1 LSRENMELT
10 EMMCVAVRVA
20 DLLKLPTFKL
30 SHTLAGVRGLIREVE
45 YIDVLEHPDIDVLI
59 KPRVLYLTS
68 GFAFHENEQ
77 LQETL
82 IAHMEDI
89 GAAGL
94 VVEPGR
100 YLTLLSSQ
108 MIEEANRLQFP
119 IVELPQGAVFA
130 NIIREGLE
138 QIFLQQ
144 SAILRRSQE
153 IQRQLTQVA
162 FSGANLQ
169 QISQTIANLMGN
181 TIIVA
186 DQNFSLLS
194 FAFWEKEHKNQKRK
208 AYVGRT
214 LDQYLYNLERTGF
227 IDKIRKTKK
236 ADRVEVL
243 FSKQGEQA
251 WVVVPVLVN
260 DEILG
265 YIAVLEDYHRMR
277 EEDWGALVQAA
288 TVTGM
293 AIYKQVV
300 EEEVARRQRNDF
312 LFHVLEGQLPLGQE
326 VVEQA
331 KSLQISLHMTWS
343 IIQIELVNLEE
354 YRRRHFAGSVQEEAA
369 SKQRDLAI
377 LIDQLTAKQKDLLV
391 ACKQEWITVL
401 CPMTV
406 NSHAREQAMQRVEG
420 IKQELQRFAPELEI
434 AVGVSRVCED
444 YRQLPLAYREA
455 KETLE
460 IGRNLDPLARVYC
473 FWDLGVYQILTKLKD
488 MPELKEYY
496 EAILGRFDHFDTL
509 TRSEFVKTLEAYF
522 NANGNIFK
530 AAQLLYLH
538 RNSMTYRLK
547 RIQDVLGVDLDD
559 SEVRFNLQLALKI
572 RKVFP

>member
-1 LSRENMELT
+1 MEL
-10 EMMCVAVRVA
+10 MCVAIRVA

-45 YIDVLEHPDIDVLI
+45 YIDVLESPDIDVLI

-68 GFAFHENEQ
+68 GFAFHDNQQ

-82 IAHMEDI
+82 IARLEDT

-100 YLTLLSSQ
+100 YLTPLPPQ

-144 SAILRRSQE
+144 GTTLRRSQE

-186 DQNFSLLS
+186 DRNFSLLS
-194 FAFWEKEHKNQKRK
+194 FAFWEKEHKNHKRK

-214 LDQYLYNLERTGF
+214 LDQYLYNLEKTGF

-236 ADRVEVL
+236 ANRVEVL

-288 TVTGM
+288 TVTGV

-300 EEEVARRQRNDF
+300 EEEVVRRQRNDF
-312 LFHVLEGQLPLGQE
+312 LLHVLEGQMALDQGVL
-326 VVEQA
+326 EQA
-331 KSLQISLHMTWS
+331 KSLKISLNHTWNV
-343 IIQIELVNLEE
+343 IQIELVNLEE
-354 YRRRHFAGSVQEEAA
+354 YRRRHFAGSIQEEVA

-377 LIDQLTAKQKDLLV
+377 LTDQLTAKQNDLLAV
-391 ACKQEWITVL
+391 YKQEWITVL
-401 CPMTV
+401 CPAPI
-406 NSHAREQAMQRVEG
+406 NCHAKEQAMQRVAV

-434 AVGVSRVCED
+434 AVGVSRICED
-444 YRQLPLAYREA
+444 YSQLPLAYREA
-455 KETLE
+455 KESLE
-460 IGRNLDPLARVYC
+460 IGRNLDPLASVYC
-473 FWDLGVYQILTKLKD
+473 YWDLGVYQILTKLKD

-496 EAILGRFDHFDTL
+496 QAILGKFDQLDTL
-509 TRSEFVKTLEAYF
+509 TRSELLKTLEAYF
-522 NANGNIFK
+522 SANGNIFK
-530 AAQLLYLH
+530 AAQNLYLH
-538 RNSMTYRLK
+538 RNSMKYRLK
-547 RIQDVLGVDLDD
+547 RIQDILGVDLGD
-559 SEVRFNLQLALKI
+559 SEICFNLQLALKI
-572 RKVFP
+572 RHFFQ

>member
-1 LSRENMELT
+1 M

-45 YIDVLEHPDIDVLI
+45 YIDVLESPDIDVLI

-68 GFAFHENEQ
+68 GFAFHDNQQ

-82 IAHMEDI
+82 IARLEDT

-100 YLTLLSSQ
+100 YLTPLPPQ

-144 SAILRRSQE
+144 GTTLRRSQE
-153 IQRQLTQVA
+153 IQKQLTQVA

-186 DQNFSLLS
+186 DRNFSLLS
-194 FAFWEKEHKNQKRK
+194 FAFWEKEHKNHKRK

-236 ADRVEVL
+236 ANRVEVL

-277 EEDWGALVQAA
+277 EEDWGPLVQAA
-288 TVTGM
+288 TVTGV

-300 EEEVARRQRNDF
+300 EEEVVRRQRNDF
-312 LFHVLEGQLPLGQE
+312 LFHVLEGQLALDQG
-326 VVEQA
+326 VLEQA
-331 KSLQISLHMTWS
+331 KSLQISLNHTWNV
-343 IIQIELVNLEE
+343 IQIELVNLEE
-354 YRRRHFAGSVQEEAA
+354 YRRRHFAGSIQEEVA

-377 LIDQLTAKQKDLLV
+377 LTNQLTAKQNDLLAV
-391 ACKQEWITVL
+391 YKQEWITVL
-401 CPMTV
+401 CPASI
-406 NSHAREQAMQRVEG
+406 NCHAKEQAMQRVEV

-434 AVGVSRVCED
+434 AVGVSRICED
-444 YRQLPLAYREA
+444 YSQLPLAYREA
-455 KETLE
+455 KEALE
-460 IGRNLDPLARVYC
+460 IGRNLDPLASVYC
-473 FWDLGVYQILTKLKD
+473 YWDLGVYQILTKLKD

-496 EAILGRFDHFDTL
+496 QAILGKFDQLDTL
-509 TRSEFVKTLEAYF
+509 TRSELLKTLEAYF
-522 NANGNIFK
+522 SANGNIFK
-530 AAQLLYLH
+530 AAQNLYLH
-538 RNSMTYRLK
+538 RNSMKYRLK
-547 RIQDVLGVDLDD
+547 RIQDILGVDLGD
-559 SEVRFNLQLALKI
+559 SEICFNLQLALKI
-572 RKVFP
+572 RHFFQ

>member
-1 LSRENMELT
+1 
-10 EMMCVAVRVA
+10 MCVAVRIA

-30 SHTLAGVRGLIREVE
+30 SHTLAGVRGLTREVE
-45 YIDVLEHPDIDVLI
+45 YIDVLESPDIDVLI

-68 GFAFHENEQ
+68 GFVFHDNQQ
-77 LQETL
+77 LQEIL
-82 IAHMEDI
+82 IARLEGS

-100 YLTLLSSQ
+100 YLTPLPLQ

-119 IVELPQGAVFA
+119 IVELPRGAVFA

-138 QIFLQQ
+138 QIFLRQGTM
-144 SAILRRSQE
+144 LRRSQD
-153 IQRQLTQVA
+153 IQKQLTQVA

-186 DQNFSLLS
+186 DRNFSLLS
-194 FAFWEKEHKNQKRK
+194 FAFWEKEHKNHKRK

-214 LDQYLYNLERTGF
+214 LDQYLYNLEKTGF

-288 TVTGM
+288 TVTGV

-300 EEEVARRQRNDF
+300 EEEVMRRQRRDF
-312 LFHVLEGQLPLGQE
+312 LFRVLEGQQALDQGVL
-326 VVEQA
+326 EQA
-331 KSLQISLHMTWS
+331 KSLQISLNTTWNVM
-343 IIQIELVNLEE
+343 QIELVNLEQ
-354 YRRRHFAGSVQEEAA
+354 YRRKHFTDSIQEEGA

-377 LIDQLTAKQKDLLV
+377 LTDQLTAKQKDLLAV
-391 ACKQEWITVL
+391 YKQERITVL
-401 CPMTV
+401 CPAPS
-406 NSHAREQAMQRVEG
+406 NCHAKEQAIQRVAI
-420 IKQELQRFAPELEI
+420 IKQELQQIAPELEI
-434 AVGVSRVCED
+434 AVGVSRICED
-444 YRQLPLAYREA
+444 YRLLPLAYREA
-455 KETLE
+455 KEALE
-460 IGRNLDPLARVYC
+460 IGRNLDPSASVYC
-473 FWDLGVYQILTKLKD
+473 YWDLGVYQILTKLKD

-496 EAILGRFDHFDTL
+496 QAILGKFDQLDAL
-509 TRSEFVKTLEAYF
+509 NRSELLKTLETYF
-522 NANGNIFK
+522 SANGNIFK
-530 AAQLLYLH
+530 AAQHLYLH
-538 RNSMTYRLK
+538 RNSMKYRLK
-547 RIQDVLGVDLDD
+547 RIQDILGVDLDD
-559 SEVRFNLQLALKI
+559 SEICFNLQLALKI
-572 RKVFP
+572 RHFFS